1 MKLLNASARLL
12 AKKSHILVA
21 ALILSIPLLT
31 AVFLYYRQVTF
42 TFQQQKSEEL
52 RSVAGLKTG
61 QLVNWRKERTFDA
74 YVFSSSSMT
83 ASLIS
88 EYIQKPAP
96 AVTAEINLRMSR
108 LFSNTEYISVFFTD
122 STGSPFL
129 AIPDTPAVMDS
140 YAKEI
145 IKESFQKKEIIHTD
159 FYFCSIH
166 QQIHYDVIA
175 PVKKSDDA
183 VFAVMVFR
191 IDPYQYLYPYIQ
203 TWPGKSRT
211 AETLLI
217 RKERDSVVFLNEV
230 RHLRNTALQMY
241 IPFSRN
247 DVAAIKAVK
256 GYTGFLESDDYRG
269 KAVLAYLGSVPGT
282 DWFFVAKIDKDE
294 LYQEI
299 TFITWLAAGFI
310 VFMLLA
316 IVLGLLWLYH
326 LNQRN
331 IYRQNWEKEQTHKTV
346 LRSIGDAVITTDSR
360 GVVSFLNPAAEKLTG
375 WSLHD
380 ASGKPADNIFWL
392 LDENT
397 LEHKPAPV
405 AEVLSSGKP
414 VNIDAS
420 MLLKTRG
427 GSYIPIADSCAPIV
441 NEKGEVA
448 GSVIVFRDQS
458 TSRLR
463 SKMIQA
469 HFNLLNYAADHS
481 QNEILTRALDEM
493 EKLTGSTIGFLHFV
507 LEDQETISLQAW
519 STNTRNHYCKAE
531 GEGLHYNVS
540 QAGIWT
546 ECIYT
551 KAPVIHNDYSKVPG
565 KKGLPDGHAELLRE
579 LVIPVIRNG
588 LVVAIIGLGNKPEEY
603 TGPDVLIASYFSD
616 IIWEISEKKRFQAET
631 EERERKFVA
640 LFSSMNEGVA
650 LHELIFNE
658 NNTPV
663 DYLILDVNPA
673 YEKMTGLTAQQVK
686 DKPARQAYSADESPY
701 FDIYKEVA
709 LSGKPGVFET
719 YYAPLDKYFLISAFR
734 TGENR
739 FATSFQDLTEWKK
752 ADIAFRESAR
762 AFNTM
767 IDNLSGVVYRC
778 KNDRDWT
785 MEYISDGI
793 NLLSGYP
800 KADFIGSSVRTFAS
814 LIHPDDQEMVW
825 QKIQSALEI
834 EVPYVIEYRIITA
847 LGETKWVWERGTGI
861 YTGGNLT
868 ALEGFIS
875 DITLVKTAENEIRHL
890 NRLYAML
897 SQTNKTVA
905 KLPAPGTL
913 FRDICRIAVQTGE
926 FALAWVGELTDNG
939 EKLIPLY
946 ALGTGS
952 DVILEKLPA
961 ATEEEL
967 RKKPCFT
974 AVKENRI
981 IVQNNLQSFFDEDFL
996 KIYPEM
1002 GQLKSLASAPVLHNG
1017 KAKYVLS
1024 IFSSEVN
1031 FFRQKE
1037 LNLLEEI
1044 ALDITFAVANYQK
1057 ELQRSESEKRLIES
1071 ERKYSDLYEYSPD
1084 MFVSIDPKTARIIEC
1099 NHTATIL
1106 TGYTKEELIGKPVNE
1121 LYHPRS
1127 YEDFKR
1133 NLEKF
1138 RREGKIVN
1146 AEMEVVRKDGTLIY
1160 ILLNSSAVYDSA
1172 GSIIRSRSVWR
1183 DITAQKQLE
1192 AEEKRLWEILK
1203 TSLNEIYIFNRS
1215 DLKFRFVNEGALRN
1229 LGYTSDEITRMT
1241 PVDIKPDYTLETFMQ
1256 AISPLTSGQKE
1267 LITFTTRH
1275 RRKDGSVYDVEVH
1288 LQLHPF
1294 GTDQVF
1300 VAMIMDITERIKAE
1314 EQLRLSGRIVSHSLD
1329 LLCVAGYDGYFKM
1342 LNPAWEKTLGWSI
1355 EEMLSKPWN
1364 EFIHPDDRE
1373 RTNQANRSIIDGREV
1388 FEFENRYLCRDGSVR
1403 WLSWVSHPYPEEQ
1416 VSFAVAHDI
1425 TNRKLMQDSLKES
1438 EERYRKLIEVSQDAI
1453 YINFN
1458 NEIVYCNPGMMKMV
1472 GARNADQ
1479 ILGKAPFEFFHPDDH
1494 EDIKNRVSSSLSSG
1508 EYAPAAR
1515 RRLVRLDGTVIDI
1528 EATATPFAY
1537 KNGTAILVVIRDI
1550 TERLRY
1556 ENALQ
1561 AKIQELEQFNK
1572 LSVGRELMMIELK
1585 KKINE
1590 LSVMLGQQPVYNL
1603 EFITGGSSDTS
1614 GTDDAH
1620 KNTNP

>member
-191 IDPYQYLYPYIQ
+191 IDPHQYLYPYIQ

-230 RHLRNTALQMY
+230 RHLRNTALQMH
-241 IPFSRN
+241 IPLSRN

-331 IYRQNWEKEQTHKTV
+331 FYKKNWEKEQTYKTV
-346 LRSIGDAVITTDSR
+346 LRSIDDAVITTDHK
-360 GVVSFLNPAAEKLTG
+360 GKINYLNPAAEKLTG
-375 WSLHD
+375 WPLHEALHQPVD
-380 ASGKPADNIFWL
+380 KIFYI
-392 LDENT
+392 LDEET
-397 LEHKPAPV
+397 LEKKPAPV
-405 AEVLSSGKP
+405 SSVLKNVKP
-414 VNIDAS
+414 ETIAGNI
-420 MLLKTRG
+420 LLQTHH
-427 GSYIPIADSCAPIV
+427 SLLTPIADSCAPILDE
-441 NEKGEVA
+441 NGNIA
-448 GSVIVFRDQS
+448 GSVLVFRDQ
-458 TSRLR
+458 TAERL
-463 SKMIQA
+463 QA
-469 HFNLLNYAADHS
+469 KIIRAHLALLDFSSENNHHAV
-481 QNEILTRALDEM
+481 LVKALDEL
-493 EKLTGSTIGFLHFV
+493 ELLTGSTIGFLHFV
-507 LEDQETISLQAW
+507 EADQENILLQAW
-519 STNTRNHYCKAE
+519 STRTSREYCKAE
-531 GEGLHYNVS
+531 GEGLHYNIS
-540 QAGIWT
+540 KAGIWT
-546 ECIYT
+546 ECIHT
-551 KAPVIHNDYSKVPG
+551 KAPVIHNNYETAPN
-565 KKGLPDGHAELLRE
+565 KKGLPEGHAALIRE
-579 LVIPVIRNG
+579 LVIPVVRNDK
-588 LVVAIIGLGNKPEEY
+588 VVAIVGVGNKPAEY
-603 TGPDVLIASYFSD
+603 TNTDAEIASYLAD
-616 IIWEISEKKRFQAET
+616 IIWEITEKRRIQDENSERDRRFA
-631 EERERKFVA
+631 A

-650 LHELIFNE
+650 LHELLFDE
-658 NNTPV
+658 TGAPY
-663 DYLILDVNPA
+663 DYKIIAVNQV
-673 YEKMTGLTAQQVK
+673 YEKQTGIPAEAVLN
-686 DKPARQAYSADESPY
+686 KPSRQAYNIPDPPY
-701 FDIYKEVA
+701 FDIYKETA
-709 LSGKPGVFET
+709 LSGTPHIFET
-719 YYAPLDKYFLISAFR
+719 YYPPLDKYFLISVFQ
-734 TGENR
+734 TGPNR
-739 FATSFQDLTEWKK
+739 LGTSFQDLTEWKK
-752 ADIAFRESAR
+752 ADLAFRESAR

-861 YTGGNLT
+861 YTGGTLT

-913 FRDICRIAVQTGE
+913 FADICRIAVQTGE
-926 FALAWVGELTDNG
+926 FALAWVGELADNG

-1031 FFRQKE
+1031 FFRQKK

-1146 AEMEVVRKDGTLIY
+1146 AEMEVIRKDGTLIY

-1416 VSFAVAHDI
+1416 ISFAVAHDI

-1537 KNGTAILVVIRDI
+1537 ENGTAILVVVRDI

-1572 LSVGRELMMIELK
+1572 LSVGRELRMIELK

-1590 LSVMLGQQPVYNL
+1590 LSGMLGQEPVYNL
-1603 EFITGGSSDTS
+1603 DFITGGSSETS
-1614 GTDDAH
+1614 GTDSAH
-1620 KNTNP
+1620 IKTSP